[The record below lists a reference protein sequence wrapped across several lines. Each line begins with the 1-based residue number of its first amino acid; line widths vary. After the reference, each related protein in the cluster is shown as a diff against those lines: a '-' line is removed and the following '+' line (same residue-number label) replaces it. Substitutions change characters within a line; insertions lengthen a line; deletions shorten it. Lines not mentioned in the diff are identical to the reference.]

1 LDVGLEVNTEK
12 TRYMVML
19 FLQNARKNYDLL
31 LIANKSFENVAEIK
45 YFGNNIKEIKITFTK
60 EIRAA

>member
-1 LDVGLEVNTEK
+1 
-12 TRYMVML
+12 MVML

-45 YFGNNIKEIKITFTK
+45 YFGTK
-60 EIRAA
+60 VPDQIYFHE